1 MPLASSFDTRPFGDE
16 DLRTLYNAGVSGYR
30 QGDFLQAASIFTV
43 VHMLRPVRADY
54 AFALALALKM
64 ANRHEEALLFFLRAS
79 SSREY
84 AARTALHAAECLL
97 HLGRRSEAADQ
108 LRIVLAAEDAD
119 AESRQRAQAW
129 LQLADRGDAYASNAA
144 H

>member
-1 MPLASSFDTRPFGDE
+1 
-16 DLRTLYNAGVSGYR
+16 
-30 QGDFLQAASIFTV
+30 
-43 VHMLRPVRADY
+43 
-54 AFALALALKM
+54 
-64 ANRHEEALLFFLRAS
+64 
-79 SSREY
+79 
-84 AARTALHAAECLL
+84 
-97 HLGRRSEAADQ
+97 